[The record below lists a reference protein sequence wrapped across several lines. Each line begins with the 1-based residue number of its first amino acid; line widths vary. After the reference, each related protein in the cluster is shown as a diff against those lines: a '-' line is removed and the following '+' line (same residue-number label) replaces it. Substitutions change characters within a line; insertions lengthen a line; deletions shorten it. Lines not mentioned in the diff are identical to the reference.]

1 MDTKIFVNLP
11 VKDLGV
17 TMEFFSKLG
26 FEFNPQFTNEN
37 AACMVVSQDIYVM
50 LLVESF
56 FQTFTKK
63 ELADATKVTEVITAL
78 SVESREAADELLAL
92 ALEAGAE
99 EAREVQDLG
108 FMYSRSFSDPN
119 GHIWEV
125 FWMDEA
131 AAAEEAKK
139 NAPEEAGF
147 ESPVVE

>member
-92 ALEAGAE
+92 ALDAGAE

>member
-11 VKDLGV
+11 VKDLDV
-17 TMEFFSKLG
+17 TMEFFTKLG
-26 FEFNPQFTNEN
+26 FEFNPKFTNEN
-37 AACMVVSQDIYVM
+37 AACMVVSQDIFVM
-50 LLVESF
+50 LLTENF

-78 SVESREAADELLAL
+78 SVESREAVDELVAV

-99 EAREVQDLG
+99 EAREAQDMG

-119 GHIWEV
+119 GHIWEA

-131 AAAEEAKK
+131 AAAEEVAE
-139 NAPEEAGF
+139 NTPVESAPKDD
-147 ESPVVE
+147 VVE

>member
-17 TMEFFSKLG
+17 TMEFFGKLG

-37 AACMVVSQDIYVM
+37 AACMVVSQDIFVM

-125 FWMDEA
+125 FWMDEK
-131 AAAEEAKK
+131 AAAEEANKAEM
-139 NAPEEAGF
+139 NV
-147 ESPVVE
+147 S

>member
-17 TMEFFSKLG
+17 TMEFFGKLG

-37 AACMVVSQDIYVM
+37 AACMVVSQDIFVM

-147 ESPVVE
+147 ENPVVE

>member
-17 TMEFFSKLG
+17 TMEFFGKLG

>member
-17 TMEFFSKLG
+17 TMEFFGKLG

-37 AACMVVSQDIYVM
+37 AACMVVSQDIFVM

-125 FWMDEA
+125 FWMDEK
-131 AAAEEAKK
+131 AAAEEANKSEM
-139 NAPEEAGF
+139 NV
-147 ESPVVE
+147 S

>member
-17 TMEFFSKLG
+17 TMEFFGKLG

-37 AACMVVSQDIYVM
+37 AACLVVSQDIFVM

-78 SVESREAADELLAL
+78 SVESREAADELLTL

>member
-17 TMEFFSKLG
+17 TMEFFGKLG

-37 AACMVVSQDIYVM
+37 AACMVVSQDIFVM

>member
-17 TMEFFSKLG
+17 TMEFFGKLG

-37 AACMVVSQDIYVM
+37 AACMVVSQDIFVM

-78 SVESREAADELLAL
+78 SVESREAADELLTL

>member
-11 VKDLGV
+11 VKDLDV
-17 TMEFFSKLG
+17 TMEFFAKLG
-26 FEFNPQFTNEN
+26 FEFNPKFTNEN
-37 AACMVVSQDIYVM
+37 AACMVVSQDIFVM
-50 LLVESF
+50 LLTENF

-78 SVESREAADELLAL
+78 SVESREAVDELIAV

-99 EAREVQDLG
+99 EAREAQDMG

-119 GHIWEV
+119 GHIWEA

-131 AAAEEAKK
+131 AATEEVAENTPVES
-139 NAPEEAGF
+139 APKDD
-147 ESPVVE
+147 VVE

>member
-17 TMEFFSKLG
+17 TMEFFGKLG

-37 AACMVVSQDIYVM
+37 AACMVVSQDIFVM

-78 SVESREAADELLAL
+78 SVESREAADELLVL

>member
-11 VKDLGV
+11 VKDLAV
-17 TMEFFSKLG
+17 TMEFFGKLG
-26 FEFNPQFTNEN
+26 FEFDPKFTNEN
-37 AACMVVSQDIYVM
+37 AACMVVSQDIFVM

-78 SVESREAADELLAL
+78 SVESREMADELIAI

-99 EAREVQDLG
+99 EAREAQDLG

-131 AAAEEAKK
+131 ASTEEAVER
-139 NAPEEAGF
+139 ASS
-147 ESPVVE
+147 ESTPKSDVVE

>member
-11 VKDLGV
+11 VKDLDV
-17 TMEFFSKLG
+17 TMEFFAKLG
-26 FEFNPQFTNEN
+26 FEFNPKFTNEN
-37 AACMVVSQDIYVM
+37 AACMVVSQDIFVM

-78 SVESREAADELLAL
+78 SVESKEAVDELIAV

-99 EAREVQDLG
+99 EAREAQDMG

-119 GHIWEV
+119 GHIWEA

-131 AAAEEAKK
+131 AAAEEVAE
-139 NAPEEAGF
+139 NTPVESAPKDD
-147 ESPVVE
+147 VVE